1 MSRGGTGSGAPLHA
15 YVSGDGVQTLGG
27 GEERGFS
34 QPRPHFSWLRTPLR
48 QLVNAGVLTVR
59 DAGSWW
65 LAVPGAGRFI
75 KCFVKG
81 ILTAALAPSPSRT
94 PFGGSSGLQASP
106 FSTPY
111 ATSPSGRQAV
121 LGMVRKAKYR
131 ELLLS
136 ELLGRRPP
144 AAVRLGLA
152 YHVHDLIGAQ
162 LVDW

>member
-1 MSRGGTGSGAPLHA
+1 M
-15 YVSGDGVQTLGG
+15 
-27 GEERGFS
+27 
-34 QPRPHFSWLRTPLR
+34 
-48 QLVNAGVLTVR
+48 
-59 DAGSWW
+59 
-65 LAVPGAGRFI
+65 PGAGRFI
-75 KCFVKG
+75 KCFVRYPDCSSSPQPLKNTFWWLLWPAG
-81 ILTAALAPSPSRT
+81 LTFPHS
-94 PFGGSSGLQASP
+94 
-106 FSTPY
+106 Y

>member
-1 MSRGGTGSGAPLHA
+1 MHA

-27 GEERGFS
+27 GEERGVS

-81 ILTAALAPSPSRT
+81 ILIAALAPSPPRT

-106 FSTPY
+106 FPTPMPCLLQG
-111 ATSPSGRQAV
+111 ARLSLAWSGRPSTGSCSCQSFWAGGRLPRCDSALPTTCTTS
-121 LGMVRKAKYR
+121 LGPSWWTG
-131 ELLLS
+131 E
-136 ELLGRRPP
+136 PCP
-144 AAVRLGLA
+144 
-152 YHVHDLIGAQ
+152 Q
-162 LVDW
+162 LWW